1 MKLKFVGTQMVI
13 KDLGPNFCIWVI
25 FGFIRIQILFI
36 LKQQLNLRWSEARV
50 CGHPAGGRLSST
62 GADST
67 DSRQISTDSAHSLGR
82 QCTLHTGTV
91 TVHYCTFTGKAMHI
105 AQSHC
110 DCALLHFSL
119 GTLFWTFTTPSCKPE
134 SILQLTM
141 QQQEQLKYL
150 HKQCFFYQW
159 Q

>member
-1 MKLKFVGTQMVI
+1 MVI

-25 FGFIRIQILFI
+25 FGSIQNQIWFI

-82 QCTLHTGTV
+82 QCTVHSRTV
-91 TVHYCTFTGKAMHI
+91 TVHYCTFHWE
-105 AQSHC
+105 HC
-110 DCALLHFSL
+110 FGRSL
-119 GTLFWTFTTPSCKPE
+119 RSVANLRVFYSLQCNNKSNWNIFITLNSVFFTNGSRRVCPLVFGSGSVKKQTWVIE
-134 SILQLTM
+134 S
-141 QQQEQLKYL
+141 K
-150 HKQCFFYQW
+150 CSN
-159 Q
+159 